1 MGSVFQRIL
10 CCSDLSE
17 RSLAAYR
24 AAARLAA
31 QNQAELSLLHVVPPG
46 ELVPGL
52 DPAQARELPDPARA
66 KLWKEHLR
74 ATHLALAPGQPCAI
88 YLRKASPRWR
98 YWSTSRNTPP
108 TWWCWAPRGS
118 RGWGWCS
125 GLGGRAGDP
134 PGSLL
139 LPGGAP
145 ALAGCRRGQKDRPP
159 RPLSCWRRRPGW
171 RRALRRQGRAASC
184 RRAPGQPSG
193 PGHKAEATP
202 SRLPGLSAG

>member
-88 YLRKASPRWR
+88 YLRK
-98 YWSTSRNTPP
+98 
-108 TWWCWAPRGS
+108 
-118 RGWGWCS
+118 
-125 GLGGRAGDP
+125 
-134 PGSLL
+134 
-139 LPGGAP
+139 
-145 ALAGCRRGQKDRPP
+145 
-159 RPLSCWRRRPGW
+159 
-171 RRALRRQGRAASC
+171 
-184 RRAPGQPSG
+184 GQPPVEILEHLKEHPADLVVLGS
-193 PGHKAEATP
+193 E
-202 SRLPGLSAG
+202 GLSGVGLVLLGSVAERVTRQAPCSCLVVRQP